1 MQSSTN
7 KNKNKNKM
15 MSFNTRL
22 AMTFFFFWV
31 EIRAFVVVVL
41 KNLAFSTLKSFYHLI
56 YNRPNVKCSIFFNT
70 LFKIIN
76 EESEFEFF
84 NLRKRYNFI
93 KILY

>member
-22 AMTFFFFWV
+22 AMTFFFWV

-56 YNRPNVKCSIFFNT
+56 YNRANVKCSIFFNT